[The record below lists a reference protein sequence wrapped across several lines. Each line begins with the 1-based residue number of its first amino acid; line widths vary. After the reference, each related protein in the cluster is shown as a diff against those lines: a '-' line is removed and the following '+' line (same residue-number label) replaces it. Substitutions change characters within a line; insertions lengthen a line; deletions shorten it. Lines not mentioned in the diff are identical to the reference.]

1 MEQIDLY
8 SFSGN
13 FHISPLSNIYLD
25 CVCGICQAVSAVALA
40 PELECVSVSQ

>member
-13 FHISPLSNIYLD
+13 FHISPLSDIYLD
-25 CVCGICQAVSAVALA
+25 CVCVASARL
-40 PELECVSVSQ
+40 SQQQSLHQS